1 VIPPWKPAP
10 DGRQTRLD
18 SKRLKA
24 AGAGEASTTAA
35 VQIIDP
41 YFNKVE
47 AGLRFD
53 MSAEDVIAYCKEE
66 KPHFLAP
73 ERSPSHRLQFPGCGS
88 LLTRSAAKL
97 TIESETYESH

>member
-1 VIPPWKPAP
+1 
-10 DGRQTRLD
+10 
-18 SKRLKA
+18 
-24 AGAGEASTTAA
+24 
-35 VQIIDP
+35 
-41 YFNKVE
+41 
-47 AGLRFD
+47 